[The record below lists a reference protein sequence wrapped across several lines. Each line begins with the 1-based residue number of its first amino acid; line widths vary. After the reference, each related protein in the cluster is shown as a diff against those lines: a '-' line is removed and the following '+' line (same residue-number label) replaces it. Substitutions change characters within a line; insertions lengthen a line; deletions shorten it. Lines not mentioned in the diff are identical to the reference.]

1 MTENIKRKFS
11 SVLFDNLKIYHK
23 LKKRKRKGFDFS
35 PAPSSS
41 KLPTS
46 TTTPRKPTLYKQKKT
61 LAKVVSICGNPSQRQ
76 NLKRW
81 AKVLKAAS
89 KHFKKKRKKKDS
101 TGHLNLSNC
110 LNDN

>member
-46 TTTPRKPTLYKQKKT
+46 TTTPRK
-61 LAKVVSICGNPSQRQ
+61 
-76 NLKRW
+76 RW